1 VFGVHC
7 VGGIVGAL
15 LTAVFCAPSLGGTG
29 VFDYVANAVGEY
41 SMGAQF
47 KSQLIGV
54 VVSLVWSGVVAAV
67 SFKIVDLVV
76 GLRVA
81 EDEERQGLDTVSH
94 GERAYN

>member
-1 VFGVHC
+1 MY
-7 VGGIVGAL
+7 
-15 LTAVFCAPSLGGTG
+15 
-29 VFDYVANAVGEY
+29 DYVANAVGEY
-41 SMGAQF
+41 SIGTQF